1 MYQPMTDL
9 MRQCQDAITEC
20 MEAMLVE
27 LKRDHSLVS
36 RVVMAWQFA
45 LSHPLAQNLDLEDI
59 NVRNAQFKNFDT
71 IVRMRLKPV
80 WHKVGAKTKIHVSAL
95 TELRNLHTSVHR
107 ANTDGRCLSGSRTR
121 PLDRSC
127 FLDAH

>member
-1 MYQPMTDL
+1 MYQPMTDM

-27 LKRDHSLVS
+27 LKRDHSLVG
-36 RVVMAWQFA
+36 
-45 LSHPLAQNLDLEDI
+45 SHIEAVIDRQNLDLDDI

-80 WHKVGAKTKIHVSAL
+80 WHKVGTKTKIHVAAL
-95 TELRNLHTSVHR
+95 TELRNLHT
-107 ANTDGRCLSGSRTR
+107 
-121 PLDRSC
+121 
-127 FLDAH
+127 